1 MLGVCLFALV
11 AQADFSGSLVLDL
24 DGPPVRYAA
33 PPERDPVARLQKKLD
48 NGAMELRWE
57 EKHGWLPS
65 VLRAFGIPASS
76 QMLVFSKTSLQTQ
89 RISPERPRAI
99 YFNDDVYV
107 GWVQNGDV
115 IEISTVDPERG
126 GMFYALTQ
134 KPAAKPQ
141 FQRRDDCLQCHA
153 SPSTTGVPG
162 HLVRSVYADPE
173 GYPMMTIGSF
183 VTDHRSPWEQRWG
196 GWYVTGTHG
205 AARHMGNI
213 TVTDM
218 KNPEKLDRE
227 KGANVKDLSSRIDV
241 APYLSPHSD
250 LAALLV
256 LEHQTKGHNLIARAR
271 FETLFALNTQEAMSK
286 ALKEPYSPEDESTWT
301 DTTRRRVHRAA
312 EVLARYLLFLDE
324 PPLRAPVSGTS
335 EFAKEFA
342 ARGVRDAKGRT
353 LRELDLNTRLFRYPL
368 SFLVETEAFA
378 ELPPALR
385 KRVWQR
391 IRETAKTGEHQAALA
406 LYDALYTSR

>member
-1 MLGVCLFALV
+1 MVGVCLLALM

-33 PPERDPVARLQKKLD
+33 PPERDPVARLQKRLD
-48 NGAMELRWE
+48 GGAAELNWDA
-57 EKHGWLPS
+57 KHGWLRA
-65 VLRAFGIPASS
+65 VLREFGIPVSS
-76 QMLVFSKTSLQTQ
+76 QVLVFSKTSLQTQ
-89 RISPERPRAI
+89 RITPERPRAI

-115 IEISTVDPERG
+115 IEVSTVDPERG
-126 GMFYALTQ
+126 GMFYALAQ
-134 KPAAKPQ
+134 KPAARPQ
-141 FQRRDDCLQCHA
+141 FERREECLQCHA

-213 TVTDM
+213 TVTDL

-227 KGANVKDLSSRIDV
+227 KGANVRDLSSRIEL
-241 APYLSPHSD
+241 APYVSPHSD
-250 LAALLV
+250 VAALLV
-256 LEHQTKGHNLIARAR
+256 LEHQTKGHNLLARAR
-271 FETLFALNTQEAMSK
+271 FETLFALHTQEAMSK
-286 ALKEPYSPEDESTWT
+286 ALKEAYSPDDESTWT
-301 DTTRRRVHRAA
+301 DTTRRRIHRAA
-312 EVLARYLLFLDE
+312 EVLVRYLLFLDE
-324 PPLRAPVSGTS
+324 PPLRAPVRGTS
-335 EFAKEFA
+335 AFAKEFA
-342 ARGVRDAKGRT
+342 ARGAKDAQGRT

-368 SFLVETEAFA
+368 SFLVETQAFA
-378 ELPPALR
+378 ELPRALR
-385 KRVWQR
+385 QRVWR
-391 IRETAKTGEHQAALA
+391 RVGEEAKTPEMQAALA
-406 LYDALYTSR
+406 IYDALHTSR